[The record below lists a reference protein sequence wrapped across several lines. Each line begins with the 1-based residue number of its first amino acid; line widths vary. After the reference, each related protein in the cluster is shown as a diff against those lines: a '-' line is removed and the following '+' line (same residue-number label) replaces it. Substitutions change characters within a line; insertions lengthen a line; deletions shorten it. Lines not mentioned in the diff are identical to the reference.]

1 MKIASHEG
9 VNYTPA
15 LKAKEGDWTYENL
28 DVWLTN
34 PQAFAAGTT
43 MAFPGIPDVKKRA
56 NVIAYLRS
64 KADNPVPLPEAAPAA
79 EKAAEAPAAP
89 ADAAP
94 QQGEKTAADAPAAE
108 TPAAPAEAAPPAEG
122 GAAEIVLHERDPSFR
137 DQRGPRAFRVSFAS
151 DPGGVRVAIATIKIA
166 APLSEL
172 MVRDVVEWARGGA
185 GCQARALRPVQPQS
199 AAPAQKSEK
208 AKAPRSSQR

>member
-1 MKIASHEG
+1 MRRLPVLALG
-9 VNYTPA
+9 VLLAIGAGACTSANLPQLPGSAAPLETGAVTGAPAEATP
-15 LKAKEGDWTYENL
+15 YE
-28 DVWLTN
+28 TTTI
-34 PQAFAAGTT
+34 AAGTPT
-43 MAFPGIPDVKKRA
+43 EVYTLVAGGALRCWLRA
-56 NVIAYLRS
+56 DGPL
-64 KADNPVPLPEAAPAA
+64 KATHVFH
-79 EKAAEAPAAP
+79 
-89 ADAAP
+89 
-94 QQGEKTAADAPAAE
+94 
-108 TPAAPAEAAPPAEG
+108 AEAAPPAEG